1 MKRII
6 LKKLSNNRLEL
17 VPKYRLSGND
27 ILVDKLEIDLLDRYP
42 SISTMNEE
50 SLNEFYLS
58 LEEFYGRISKYVQ
71 YSIDNGDEE
80 SVTTLD
86 KSIDAKDIQGEVD
99 ELKVEIDNKSE
110 GKNSTDKED
119 VSDIQVSGEEVDTN
133 AKTTHKHR
141 TSKKTKL

>member
-71 YSIDNGDEE
+71 YSIGNGDEE

-86 KSIDAKDIQGEVD
+86 TKDIEVD

>member
-17 VPKYRLSGND
+17 VSKYRLSGND

-80 SVTTLD
+80 SVTL
-86 KSIDAKDIQGEVD
+86 DAKDIQGEVD

>member
-80 SVTTLD
+80 SVTL
-86 KSIDAKDIQGEVD
+86 DAKDIQGEVD

>member
-86 KSIDAKDIQGEVD
+86 AKDIQGEVD